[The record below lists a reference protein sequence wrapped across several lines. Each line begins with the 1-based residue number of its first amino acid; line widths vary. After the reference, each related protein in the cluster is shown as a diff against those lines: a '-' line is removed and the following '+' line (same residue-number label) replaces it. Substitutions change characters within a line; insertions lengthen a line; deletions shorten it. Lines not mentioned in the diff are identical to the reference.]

1 LKGAVRKAQQLP
13 PISGGKVSG
22 GSSVLGSSKNT
33 GKVNSEDYLGM
44 SSSTSL
50 GNSAF
55 DLKSKG
61 SGFVDT
67 IYGGATGQGTSAVSG
82 TSSESI
88 KGNNIPAIEGSNFP
102 ALVGSFGESTSGG
115 SSVASAAGAFDGQ
128 FTPSGVSGETGGF
141 GSGIGSLDVTGSGTV
156 SELSMYL
163 PPSSGVT
170 SGGGTAKTSAGGSA
184 KGFNGLTSAGGRGSG
199 SAQGN
204 ATGAIDG
211 PFQVYGVNA
220 GSASTGTFTGI
231 GSGSSGNRSNQP
243 YTGGIVNGK
252 GSGAGTAAVNGLVE
266 FAVRT
271 PFGPTKTGGDAAFK
285 SNGDGAGFVDSTNG
299 SALGSASAA
308 VSGAAAG
315 NTGGVPVEYVDFT
328 NNINV
333 FDATFGQLSI
343 SGNSAANGEGAFAG
357 GFSAPQASGPTGGS
371 GSGTGSLNVAGAG
384 SGSTA
389 IDYTNDPNGYVVP
402 FLFGTA
408 VGSGKAQTT
417 AGGSASGFN
426 DLGSAGGL
434 GSGASQG
441 SANGAINSSAP
452 GGDPASSGAG
462 NVTGTFNNAG
472 SGSFGLPSSSFAFP

>member
-1 LKGAVRKAQQLP
+1 LRGAVRKTQQQPL
-13 PISGGKVSG
+13 ISGGKVSG
-22 GSSVLGSSKNT
+22 GSSVLASAKNT
-33 GKVNSEDYLGM
+33 GKVNSEDVFYLM

-88 KGNNIPAIEGSNFP
+88 KGSNIPAIEGSNFP
-102 ALVGSFGESTSGG
+102 ALPGSFGESTSGG
-115 SSVASAAGAFDGQ
+115 SSVASAAGAFDGE

-141 GSGIGSLDVTGSGTV
+141 GSGIGSLKATGSGTV
-156 SELSMYL
+156 DTVPELAMYG
-163 PPSSGVT
+163 PISSGVT

-220 GSASTGTFTGI
+220 DSASTGTFTGI

-299 SALGSASAA
+299 GALGSASAA

-315 NTGGVPVEYVDFT
+315 KTGGVLAAIRDITY
-328 NNINV
+328 
-333 FDATFGQLSI
+333 GQFSV
-343 SGNSAANGEGAFAG
+343 SGNSAANGKGAFAG
-357 GFSAPQASGPTGGS
+357 GFSPPQASGLTGGS

-389 IDYTNDPNGYVVP
+389 TDYANGIAVP
-402 FLFGTA
+402 LLFGTA
-408 VGSGKAQTT
+408 VGSGTAQTS

-441 SANGAINSSAP
+441 SANGAINISAYY
-452 GGDPASSGAG
+452 GDPASSGAG

-472 SGSFGLPSSSFAFP
+472 SGSFGLPSSSLAFP